1 MGVAALILGILGLII
16 AWIPLCGM
24 VALLP
29 CVIGLCLGIAD
40 IVVKSKREQPRGV
53 GIAGTI
59 LNAVALAI
67 LIIWNV
73 YIAAQIANDPEF
85 STALSSNYRHSPD
98 CLSALSQYSTAPIA
112 AEPASAPQAL
122 PAPYPS
128 SASCQ
133 TQPAPASQPQQPAGA
148 SRKKRAPK
156 TPQSS
161 IMDEVIARFLEE

>member
-53 GIAGTI
+53 SIAGTI
-59 LNAVALAI
+59 LNAIALAI

-85 STALSSNYRHSPD
+85 STAFQQAMEEAAKKNGTITVE
-98 CLSALSQYSTAPIA
+98 AENVEVVETPIQ
-112 AEPASAPQAL
+112 E
-122 PAPYPS
+122 
-128 SASCQ
+128 
-133 TQPAPASQPQQPAGA
+133 
-148 SRKKRAPK
+148 
-156 TPQSS
+156 
-161 IMDEVIARFLEE
+161 